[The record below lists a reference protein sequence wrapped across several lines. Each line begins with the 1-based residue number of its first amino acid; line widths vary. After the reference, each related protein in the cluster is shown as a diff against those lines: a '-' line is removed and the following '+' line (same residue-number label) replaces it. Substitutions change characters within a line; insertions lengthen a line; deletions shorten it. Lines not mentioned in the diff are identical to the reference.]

1 VAASVRWVDEF
12 DAGFGW
18 LLDEERIPRTS
29 HALVADGGVWLV
41 DAVDVDGLDARVRR
55 HGEPRGVIQLLD
67 RHRRDCAAIAA
78 RLGVPHVAAY
88 EGRAESPFEFRA
100 IQGRRWW
107 REVALWWRERRVLV
121 CADALGTLRYF
132 RASADRVGVHPVLRL
147 FPPRSLAGLE
157 PERIL
162 VGHGEAV
169 AHDAPA
175 ALAEALRTSRRR
187 APGALLAALS
197 GSRRGR

>member
-1 VAASVRWVDEF
+1 VRWVDEF

-18 LLDEERIPRTS
+18 LLDEEKVPRTS
-29 HALVADGGVWLV
+29 HALIVAGAVWLV
-41 DAVDVDGLDARVRR
+41 DAVDVAGLDERVRDR
-55 HGEPRGVIQLLD
+55 GEPCGVLQLLD
-67 RHRRDCAAIAA
+67 RHGRDCAAIAS
-78 RLGVPHVAAY
+78 RLGVPHVEAY
-88 EGRAESPFEFRA
+88 EGPRDVPFELVPISR
-100 IQGRRWW
+100 RRWW

-132 RASADRVGVHPVLRL
+132 RASADRIGVHPLLRL
-147 FPPRSLAGLE
+147 FPPRSLAGIE

-162 VGHGEAV
+162 VGHGEGV

>member
-1 VAASVRWVDEF
+1 VRWVDEF

-18 LLDEERIPRTS
+18 LLDEERVPRTS
-29 HALVADGGVWLV
+29 HALIVDGGVGLV
-41 DAVDVDGLDARVRR
+41 DAVDVDGLDGRVRE
-55 HGEPRGVIQLLD
+55 HGEPRGVLQLLD
-67 RHRRDCAAIAA
+67 RHARDCATIAA
-78 RLGVPHVAAY
+78 RLGVPHVEAY
-88 EGRAESPFEFRA
+88 ATPGGGEPPFELLPIR
-100 IQGRRWW
+100 RHRWW

-132 RASADRVGVHPVLRL
+132 RASADRIGVHPVLRL

-162 VGHGEAV
+162 VGHGEGV

-187 APGALLAALS
+187 APGALLAAFS

>member
-1 VAASVRWVDEF
+1 VRWVDEF

-29 HALVADGGVWLV
+29 HALVVDGGVWLV
-41 DAVDVDGLDARVRR
+41 DAVDVDGLDERVSG
-55 HGEPRGVIQLLD
+55 HGEPRGVLQLLD
-67 RHRRDCAAIAA
+67 RHGRDCAAVAA
-78 RLGVPHVAAY
+78 RLGVPHVEAY
-88 EGRAESPFEFRA
+88 AESGDLPFELLPIRS
-100 IQGRRWW
+100 GRLW

-121 CADALGTLRYF
+121 CADVLGTIRYF
-132 RASADRVGVHPVLRL
+132 RASADRIGVHPLLRL
-147 FPPRSLAGLE
+147 FPPRSLARLE

-162 VGHGEAV
+162 VGHGEGV